1 MRCDRGAPDA
11 SALGHTP
18 ISGPEGNLRLFGGMR
33 GRTPYTHANC
43 TNPIL
48 DARAPEAAHVR
59 AGGAEIA
66 SDGIEIAL

>member
-1 MRCDRGAPDA
+1 
-11 SALGHTP
+11 
-18 ISGPEGNLRLFGGMR
+18 MR